1 LSADPPGGALLLF
14 QDLTPLRNLQTMR
27 QEFVANVSHELRTPL
42 AGIKAMV
49 ETLQDGALEDKKVA
63 FDFLERVNAEVDK
76 LTQMVNELMELSR
89 IETGHVNLV
98 LKSTD
103 LNLLLHEAM
112 IRFHPQAERQKLT
125 VQTALDDKLPSV
137 RVDSERIVQVIN
149 NLLHNAIK
157 FTPAG
162 GRITVASHFEK
173 GRVVVAVSDTGIG
186 IEKTDLPHIFERFY
200 KADRSRASQGT
211 GLGLAI
217 AKHIILAHGGLI
229 WADSQPGK
237 GTTFSFS
244 LPLPGEI

>member
-1 LSADPPGGALLLF
+1 
-14 QDLTPLRNLQTMR
+14 
-27 QEFVANVSHELRTPL
+27 
-42 AGIKAMV
+42 
-49 ETLQDGALEDKKVA
+49 
-63 FDFLERVNAEVDK
+63 
-76 LTQMVNELMELSR
+76 
-89 IETGHVNLV
+89 
-98 LKSTD
+98 
-103 LNLLLHEAM
+103 M